1 MKTTTTLSPAP
12 YLTHRQIFW
21 MKVDGKLVGD
31 TMLASYWFDYTDP
44 ISGHVRQTGCNG
56 IHAIAM
62 INTGRSS
69 ARHMV
74 RSLLKG
80 KLPKG
85 IIAHNPTTTEWLD
98 ERRER
103 FS

>member
-1 MKTTTTLSPAP
+1 MKTSTTDLTAP

-21 MKVDGKLVGD
+21 MKVDGQLVGD

-44 ISGHVRQTGCNG
+44 ISGHVRMTGCTG

-62 INTGRSS
+62 INTGREN

-74 RSLLKG
+74 RMLLKG

-85 IIAHNPTTTEWLD
+85 IHSHNAETTAWLD
-98 ERRER
+98 VRRER